1 MAFLFHSMSS
11 QVFWPGSNPTVLTAY
26 FGGKTA
32 NHELLHL
39 TDAEMT
45 QEILRQM
52 SVIFQKSLSEL
63 QQLLLKSDVRR
74 WDNDPFA
81 KMAYSYCPVGTAKFR
96 AALASSC
103 GPQKQLLFA
112 GEATHPTK
120 ASFAH
125 GALEEGERAAD
136 EILERFSRWNSE
148 TCEDER
154 QKEVKIFGFLDW
166 KNTRVLEKR
175 KHAKLWILHIDVFS
189 TLNESTTSSI
199 FFGTNL
205 PNLQAS
211 VGLFDAKPCHK
222 NVPQKVKG
230 NITFGK
236 QTIKFSDFMVVFQAC
251 T

>member
-32 NHELLHL
+32 NDELLHL

-63 QQLLLKSDVRR
+63 QNLLLKSDVRR

-103 GPQKQLLFA
+103 GRQEQLLFA

-136 EILERFSRWNSE
+136 EILERFSRFKWNLKMK
-148 TCEDER
+148 TKKGR
-154 QKEVKIFGFLDW
+154 FG
-166 KNTRVLEKR
+166 LEMQAVFQN
-175 KHAKLWILHIDVFS
+175 HTKLWILSFWFFITDVLS
-189 TLNESTTSSI
+189 TQTEITKCR
-199 FFGTNL
+199 FGL
-205 PNLQAS
+205 PQTCKIS
-211 VGLFDAKPCHK
+211 KPRW
-222 NVPQKVKG
+222 VVSPKG
-230 NITFGK
+230 KGI
-236 QTIKFSDFMVVFQAC
+236 SC
-251 T
+251 

>member
-32 NHELLHL
+32 NDELLHL

-154 QKEVKIFGFLDW
+154 QKEVKIFGYLDW
-166 KNTRVLEKR
+166 KNARVLE
-175 KHAKLWILHIDVFS
+175 
-189 TLNESTTSSI
+189 E
-199 FFGTNL
+199 
-205 PNLQAS
+205 
-211 VGLFDAKPCHK
+211 K
-222 NVPQKVKG
+222 NKTPSCEYF
-230 NITFGK
+230 I
-236 QTIKFSDFMVVFQAC
+236 
-251 T
+251 

>member
-32 NHELLHL
+32 NDELLHL

-136 EILERFSRWNSE
+136 EILERFSRFKQWNSE

-154 QKEVKIFGFLDW
+154 QKRSEDIWLFGLE
-166 KNTRVLEKR
+166 NTRVLEK
-175 KHAKLWILHIDVFS
+175 KAKRQVV
-189 TLNESTTSSI
+189 NTSYRC
-199 FFGTNL
+199 
-205 PNLQAS
+205 
-211 VGLFDAKPCHK
+211 LFY
-222 NVPQKVKG
+222 PQWK
-230 NITFGK
+230 
-236 QTIKFSDFMVVFQAC
+236 
-251 T
+251 

>member
-26 FGGKTA
+26 FGGKTT
-32 NHELLHL
+32 NDELLHL

-63 QQLLLKSDVRR
+63 QNLLLKSDVRR

-136 EILERFSRWNSE
+136 EILERFSRCKQWNLWRWKTKRSE
-148 TCEDER
+148 D
-154 QKEVKIFGFLDW
+154 IWL
-166 KNTRVLEKR
+166 
-175 KHAKLWILHIDVFS
+175 
-189 TLNESTTSSI
+189 
-199 FFGTNL
+199 
-205 PNLQAS
+205 
-211 VGLFDAKPCHK
+211 
-222 NVPQKVKG
+222 
-230 NITFGK
+230 FGK
-236 QTIKFSDFMVVFQAC
+236 RQEFWRKKQNA
-251 T
+251 